1 VNREEI
7 RQHIDQVI
15 WDAIRLV
22 APELVEDTRAG
33 TISANCIQPIINL
46 FESAGWSPP
55 MSEASAAAY
64 AEGEHRRILF
74 EQAASAVRPDP
85 KDLPW

>member
-46 FESAGWSPP
+46 FESAGWLSPDQV
-55 MSEASAAAY
+55 EARLDDEY
-64 AEGEHRRILF
+64 IQYRI
-74 EQAASAVRPDP
+74 ANG
-85 KDLPW
+85 

>member
-22 APELVEDTRAG
+22 APELVDDTRAG

-55 MSEASAAAY
+55 MSRQQLAAAWMKE
-64 AEGEHRRILF
+64 AMKELGD
-74 EQAASAVRPDP
+74 APRPHP
-85 KDLPW
+85 RDLPW